1 TLPRLMLSL
10 TKTLNDLRHSAAS
23 APTLMLVVA
32 LCVMLGACISVQVPR
47 LPEADLPARWHNVS
61 PQLGPK
67 PDLTGW
73 WRQFDDPEL
82 NALVEQ
88 ALHDNLDVQQAQW
101 KLRAARTLEGA
112 SAAAF
117 KPQLAFNTIEEPNPE
132 NTASYFQA
140 GFDATWEL
148 GLFGRRDANG
158 HLAVANTGAAEAELK
173 SARVSLVAEVVRE
186 YLQLRAAQRGEALW
200 VAAAQAAQR
209 KLELLRMQEHLQ
221 LASRIDVEQGTA
233 AAAKADAQVADPR
246 AAVVQHAQALALLLG
261 KSEPDPAWLAS
272 KPLPQLADVNVESV
286 PADLL
291 RTRPEIRYA
300 ETQVLKAAGELG
312 IAKADMY
319 PRLALGSSLTF
330 AALVKGR
337 TRLGDVNNTFAIGP
351 IINIPL
357 FDWGQR
363 CAMRARISCRRRCSP
378 TGRRCCRARQKSKP
392 ISPRCTRRTSARTAQ
407 MPRRQLPKTVWCSAR
422 SCKGWARPTACNWR
436 TRNSRSPNPNSTASR
451 RGWRTALRMSRCTR
465 HWVARRCRRTA
476 MQPTINPLSPRE
488 RAPDRQVRVRCE
500 ASRRIAC
507 PNPHLCPGGRGAQ
520 RNSSQTVHDSAR
532 AQNPDPRMA
541 ALPARDA
548 GG

>member
-1 TLPRLMLSL
+1 MRSL
-10 TKTLNDLRHSAAS
+10 TKTLNDLRRSAAF
-23 APTLMLVVA
+23 APALMLVLA
-32 LCVMLGACISVQVPR
+32 LCAMLGACVSLQVPK
-47 LPEADLPARWHNVS
+47 LPRGDLPAQWRNAS

-73 WRQFDDPEL
+73 WKQFDDPEL

-101 KLRAARTLEGA
+101 KLRAARALEDA
-112 SAAAF
+112 SAATF

-158 HLAVANTGAAEAELK
+158 HLAVANTGAVEAELQ

-186 YLQLRAAQRGEALW
+186 YLQLRAAQRSEALW
-200 VAAAQAAQR
+200 GAAAQAAQT

-286 PADLL
+286 PANLL

-312 IAKADMY
+312 IAKADLY

-330 AALVKGR
+330 AALIKGQ
-337 TRLGDVNNTFAIGP
+337 TQLGDVNNTFAIGP

-363 CAMRARISCRRRCSP
+363 HAVRDAREDQLQAALI
-378 TGRRCCRARQKSKP
+378 AYRQAVLQGAAEVESDLAALHAAGQKLHGADAAA
-392 ISPRCTRRTSARTAQ
+392 SASQQGLALSEKLQ
-407 MPRRQLPKTVWCSAR
+407 DLGQADGLQLADAKL
-422 SCKGWARPTACNWR
+422 
-436 TRNSRSPNPNSTASR
+436 
-451 RGWRTALRMSRCTR
+451 ALSESE
-465 HWVARRCRRTA
+465 
-476 MQPTINPLSPRE
+476 LDRE
-488 RAPDRQVRVRCE
+488 QVRLAHGLAFV
-500 ASRRIAC
+500 ALYKA
-507 PNPHLCPGGRGAQ
+507 LGGA
-520 RNSSQTVHDSAR
+520 
-532 AQNPDPRMA
+532 P
-541 ALPARDA
+541 LPEEGPADA
-548 GG
+548 DTKP

>member
-1 TLPRLMLSL
+1 MLSL

-73 WRQFDDPEL
+73 WKQFDDPEL

-158 HLAVANTGAAEAELK
+158 HLAVANTGAAEAELQ

-200 VAAAQAAQR
+200 GAAAQAAQR

-363 CAMRARISCRRRCSP
+363 RAVRD
-378 TGRRCCRARQKSKP
+378 ARED
-392 ISPRCTRRTSARTAQ
+392 
-407 MPRRQLPKTVWCSAR
+407 QL
-422 SCKGWARPTACNWR
+422 
-436 TRNSRSPNPNSTASR
+436 
-451 RGWRTALRMSRCTR
+451 
-465 HWVARRCRRTA
+465 
-476 MQPTINPLSPRE
+476 Q
-488 RAPDRQVRVRCE
+488 
-500 ASRRIAC
+500 
-507 PNPHLCPGGRGAQ
+507 
-520 RNSSQTVHDSAR
+520 
-532 AQNPDPRMA
+532 A
-541 ALPARDA
+541 ALIAYRQAVLQGAAEVESDLAALHAAGQKLQSADAAANASQQGLALSEKLLDFGQVDGLQLADAKLALSESELDREQARLA
-548 GG
+548 HGLAFVALYKALGGAPLPEEADNAKP